1 MAALSASDP
10 KTYAVAWTE
19 ANRLGQIV
27 TKERAFT
34 TDAARA
40 RFIERLEERPSFL
53 RIERYADPEAR

>member
-1 MAALSASDP
+1 MISASDP
-10 KTYAVAWTE
+10 KTYAVQWTE
-19 ANRLGQIV
+19 VNRCGQIV

-40 RFIERLEERPSFL
+40 RFIERLEEKPGYL